1 MIVRCPDCD
10 LRYDDESRWT
20 ICPHNSLNVAHDR
33 AYCRRHDLYEPCA
46 ACAVELPVRV
56 SVAPDFAVT
65 VVRDSVASIPGSLQA
80 PPAEQPETHTS
91 ACGQTKK
98 DAQ

>member
-1 MIVRCPDCD
+1 MMVLCPKCG

-46 ACAVELPVRV
+46 ACAATKE
-56 SVAPDFAVT
+56 T
-65 VVRDSVASIPGSLQA
+65 NG
-80 PPAEQPETHTS
+80 AEGVKQKES
-91 ACGQTKK
+91 
-98 DAQ
+98 

>member
-1 MIVRCPDCD
+1 MMVLCPKCG

-65 VVRDSVASIPGSLQA
+65 VVRDSVASIPGSLQQ
-80 PPAEQPETHTS
+80 PPAQQPETPAP
-91 ACGQTKK
+91 ACDQTKK
-98 DAQ
+98 DLP